1 MIDPAFNRSIAQCK
15 QKFVILY
22 YNFLIFFN
30 QILNFFYCHTIASI
44 PVIFIYI
51 EFENKSIS
59 YLYRM

>member
-44 PVIFIYI
+44 PLIFIYI
-51 EFENKSIS
+51 EFEK
-59 YLYRM
+59 